1 MITTPA
7 KTFEDFGIHV
17 TGSGEVS
24 TTCPQCSASR
34 RKKNDRCLS
43 VNTDK
48 GVWHCN
54 HCGWSGGL
62 NNGNDDYRPPKSKT
76 YKKPNFQFK
85 PELPEDAYLFLVEER
100 KISPTV
106 LQRNRV
112 CFQNEAILFPFY
124 RDDEC
129 VNVKHRTLDKK
140 FWQCKD
146 AEKILYGYDDIEDTQ
161 TIITEGELD
170 KLACEVAG
178 FKNAVSVPDG
188 APAPDAKSFA
198 SKFEYLE
205 NCKDRLDRV
214 KHFVLAVDN
223 DPSGK
228 KLEEELARR
237 LGPGRCSRVSW
248 PKGCKDANAV
258 LMQHGPGVLAKAI
271 EGAVPFPVEGIIRVD
286 DIDLETLYERGLEP
300 GVSPGWI
307 SVERLYTIAKE
318 SGELT
323 IVTGIPGHGKSEW
336 LDALLVNLAE
346 SEGWNFGICSPENYP
361 ISYHLSKLAEKYMRK
376 PFREG
381 LKARMSLQEMT
392 EAKAWLNDHFSFLMP
407 DEDNLTVNGV
417 LKLARILV
425 YQRGIKGLVIDPWN
439 ELDHS
444 RPDGMSETEFISQ
457 SLTKIRRFARNH
469 CCHVWL
475 VAHPTKLVRGT
486 DGKYPVPT
494 PYDISGSA
502 HWRNKADN
510 CIAVWR
516 DTDPSNDS
524 FEMEIHVQKIRK
536 KHIGKLGMTKLMY
549 EYSTG
554 RYFEV

>member
-1 MITTPA
+1 MNMTLT

-54 HCGWSGGL
+54 HCEWSGGL
-62 NNGNDDYRPPKSKT
+62 GGGNGNYKPTMPKD
-76 YKKPNFQFK
+76 YKKPEFHFE
-85 PELPEDAYLFLVEER
+85 PSLPEEAYMFLVAKR

-124 RDDEC
+124 KDDEC

-188 APAPDAKSFA
+188 APAPDTKSYA
-198 SKFEYLE
+198 SKFDFLD
-205 NCKDRLDRV
+205 NCKARLNQV
-214 KHFVLAVDN
+214 KHFILAVDN
-223 DPSGK
+223 DPPGK
-228 KLEEELARR
+228 RLEDELVRR
-237 LGPGRCSRVSW
+237 LGPEKCSRVIW
-248 PKGCKDANAV
+248 PEGCKDANDV
-258 LMQHGPGVLAKAI
+258 LMQHGPEVLARTL
-271 EGAVPFPVEGIIRVD
+271 EGDVPFPVEGIFRVD

-307 SVERLYTIAKE
+307 SVEELYTVAKE
-318 SGELT
+318 AGELT
-323 IVTGIPGHGKSEW
+323 IITGIPGHGKSEW
-336 LDALLVNLAE
+336 LDAMLVNLAE
-346 SEGWNFGICSPENYP
+346 SEHWKFGICSPENYP
-361 ISYHLSKLAEKYMRK
+361 ISYHLSKLAEKYIGK

-381 LKARMSLQEMT
+381 FENRMSKPEVV
-392 EAKAWLNDHFSFLMP
+392 EAKAWMDEHFSFLMP
-407 DEDNLTVNGV
+407 DEDHLNVDAV

-425 YQRGIKGLVIDPWN
+425 YQRGIRGLVIDPWN

-444 RPDGMSETEFISQ
+444 RPEGMSETEFISQ
-457 SLTKIRRFARNH
+457 SLTKIRRFARFH
-469 CCHVWL
+469 GCHVWL
-475 VAHPTKLVRGT
+475 VAHPTKMPKGT
-486 DGKYPVPT
+486 DGVYPVPT

-516 DTDPSNDS
+516 DTNPVNQSL
-524 FEMEIHVQKIRK
+524 EMNIHVQKIRK
-536 KHIGKLGMTKLMY
+536 KHIGRLGMAKLRY
-549 EYSTG
+549 ENSTG
-554 RYFEV
+554 RYFDV